1 MDYKYIEQLLE
12 RYWDCETTI
21 EEESILR
28 TFFSQKDVPAR
39 LIKYR
44 SLFEYQKQSAD
55 SEPLG
60 DEFDQK
66 VLAAIEENNIETPKV
81 VKAKRVALSSYLKP
95 LFKAAAIVA
104 MVLTV
109 VDAAQWSMGTMPRDN
124 QWQHEQMMMAADT
137 VKVNDGMVTAGVG
150 QTAIDSVAAK
160 SVRTMTDSIKPEVA
174 AENNI
179 R

>member
-12 RYWDCETTI
+12 RYWDCETTN

-39 LIKYR
+39 LLKYR
-44 SLFEYQKQSAD
+44 SLFEYQNQAAD
-55 SEPLG
+55 ISPLG

-66 VLAAIEENNIETPKV
+66 VLASIYEDIEDSPKV
-81 VKAKRVALSSYLKP
+81 VKAKVVSFGSYIKP

-104 MVLTV
+104 MVLTIG
-109 VDAAQWSMGTMPRDN
+109 DAAQWSMGYNP
-124 QWQHEQMMMAADT
+124 QEQASQQIMAADT
-137 VKVNDGMVTAGVG
+137 AQIDNGMVTAGVN
-150 QTAIDSVAAK
+150 QNISDSIAAK
-160 SVRTMTDSIKPEVA
+160 SIKVMSDSIKPETVA
-174 AENNI
+174 DHNI

>member
-12 RYWDCETTI
+12 RYWDCETTN

-39 LIKYR
+39 LLKYR
-44 SLFEYQKQSAD
+44 SLFEYQKQAAD
-55 SEPLG
+55 ISPLG

-66 VLAAIEENNIETPKV
+66 VLASIYEDIEDSPKV
-81 VKAKRVALSSYLKP
+81 VKAKVVSFGSYIKP

-104 MVLTV
+104 MVLTIG
-109 VDAAQWSMGTMPRDN
+109 DAAQWSMGYNP
-124 QWQHEQMMMAADT
+124 QEQASQQIMAADT
-137 VKVNDGMVTAGVG
+137 ASVDNGMVTAGVDQNVG
-150 QTAIDSVAAK
+150 DSIAAK
-160 SVRTMTDSIKPEVA
+160 SIKVMSDSIKPETVA
-174 AENNI
+174 DHNI

>member
-39 LIKYR
+39 LLKYR
-44 SLFEYQKQSAD
+44 SLFEYQKQSAA

-60 DEFDQK
+60 DEFDSK
-66 VLAAIEENNIETPKV
+66 VLAAIDCDNVECPNV
-81 VKAKRVALSSYLKP
+81 VKARKVSLASYLKP
-95 LFKAAAIVA
+95 LFKAVAIVA

-109 VDAAQWSMGTMPRDN
+109 GDAAQWSMGTISNENPL
-124 QWQHEQMMMAADT
+124 QPQVMMAADT
-137 VKVNDGMVTAGVG
+137 ANVDNGMVTAGVG
-150 QTAIDSVAAK
+150 QTVVDSVAAK
-160 SVRTMTDSIKPEVA
+160 SIRTMTDSIKSKVA
-174 AENNI
+174 IENNI
-179 R
+179 RR

>member
-12 RYWDCETTI
+12 RYWDCETTS

-44 SLFEYQKQSAD
+44 SLFEYQKQSVG
-55 SEPLG
+55 EEFLG
-60 DEFDQK
+60 EEFDQK
-66 VLAAIEENNIETPKV
+66 VLAAIDEDTEEPVKV
-81 VKAKRVALSSYLKP
+81 VKAKVVPLGSYLKP

-104 MVLTV
+104 MVLTIG
-109 VDAAQWSMGTMPRDN
+109 DAAQWSMGGELPDS
-124 QWQHEQMMMAADT
+124 QMQPMMAADT
-137 VKVNDGMVTAGVG
+137 AKIDNGMVTADIG
-150 QTAIDSVAAK
+150 QTAIDSIAAK
-160 SVRTMTDSIKPEVA
+160 SLKTMNDSIKPESSV
-174 AENNI
+174 EQNI

>member
-66 VLAAIEENNIETPKV
+66 VLAAIEEETAKTPKV
-81 VKAKRVALSSYLKP
+81 VKAKKVALATYFKP

-104 MVLTV
+104 MVLTIG
-109 VDAAQWSMGTMPRDN
+109 DAAQWSMGTISDENPL
-124 QWQHEQMMMAADT
+124 QQHQMMMAADT
-137 VKVNDGMVTAGVG
+137 VKVDNDMVTAGVG

-160 SVRTMTDSIKPEVA
+160 SVRTMTDSIKLEVA

>member
-39 LIKYR
+39 LLKYR
-44 SLFEYQKQSAD
+44 SLFEYQKQSAN

-60 DEFDQK
+60 DEFDQM
-66 VLAAIEENNIETPKV
+66 VLAAIEKAHAEAPKV
-81 VKAKRVALSSYLKP
+81 VKAKRVTLSSYLKP
-95 LFKAAAIVA
+95 VFKAAAIVA

-109 VDAAQWSMGTMPRDN
+109 GDAAQWSMGTIPEN
-124 QWQHEQMMMAADT
+124 TPFHQQPVMMAADT
-137 VKVNDGMVTAGVG
+137 VKIDNGMVTAGVG
-150 QTAIDSVAAK
+150 QTAIDSVAVK
-160 SVRTMTDSIKPEVA
+160 SVRTMTDSIKPEAHV
-174 AENNI
+174 ENNI

>member
-12 RYWDCETTI
+12 RYWDCETTS

-44 SLFEYQKQSAD
+44 SLFEYQKQSVGE
-55 SEPLG
+55 EPLG
-60 DEFDQK
+60 EEFDKK
-66 VLAAIEENNIETPKV
+66 VLAAIDEDTEEPVKV
-81 VKAKRVALSSYLKP
+81 VEAKVVSIGTYLKP

-104 MVLTV
+104 MVLTIG
-109 VDAAQWSMGTMPRDN
+109 DAAQWSMGVEPRDEAM
-124 QWQHEQMMMAADT
+124 QPMMMAADT
-137 VKVNDGMVTAGVG
+137 AKVDNGMVTADVG
-150 QTAIDSVAAK
+150 QTAIDSIAAK
-160 SVRTMTDSIKPEVA
+160 SLKTMKDSIKPESSV
-174 AENNI
+174 EQNI

>member
-12 RYWDCETTI
+12 RYWDCETTN

-39 LIKYR
+39 LLKYR
-44 SLFEYQKQSAD
+44 SLFEYQKQAAD
-55 SEPLG
+55 ISPLG

-66 VLAAIEENNIETPKV
+66 VLASIYEDIEDSPKV
-81 VKAKRVALSSYLKP
+81 VKAKVVSFGSYIKP

-104 MVLTV
+104 MVLTIG
-109 VDAAQWSMGTMPRDN
+109 DAAQWSMGFNP
-124 QWQHEQMMMAADT
+124 QEQASQQIMAADT
-137 VKVNDGMVTAGVG
+137 AQIDNGMVTAGVDQNVG
-150 QTAIDSVAAK
+150 DSIAAK
-160 SVRTMTDSIKPEVA
+160 SIKVMADSIKPETVA
-174 AENNI
+174 DHNI

>member
-39 LIKYR
+39 LLKYR
-44 SLFEYQKQSAD
+44 SLLEYQKQSA

-60 DEFDQK
+60 DEFDSK
-66 VLAAIEENNIETPKV
+66 VLAAIECDKVECPNV
-81 VKAKRVALSSYLKP
+81 VKARKVSLASYLKP

-109 VDAAQWSMGTMPRDN
+109 GDAAQWSMGTISNENPL
-124 QWQHEQMMMAADT
+124 QPQVMMAADT
-137 VKVNDGMVTAGVG
+137 AKVDNGMVTAGVG
-150 QTAIDSVAAK
+150 QTVVDSVAAK
-160 SVRTMTDSIKPEVA
+160 SIRTMTDSIKSKVA
-174 AENNI
+174 IENNI
-179 R
+179 RR

>member
-12 RYWDCETTI
+12 RYWDCETTN

-39 LIKYR
+39 LLKYR
-44 SLFEYQKQSAD
+44 SLFEYQKQAAD
-55 SEPLG
+55 ISPLG

-66 VLAAIEENNIETPKV
+66 VLASIYEDIEDSPKV
-81 VKAKRVALSSYLKP
+81 VKAKVVSFGSYIKP

-104 MVLTV
+104 MVLTIG
-109 VDAAQWSMGTMPRDN
+109 DAAQWSMGYNP
-124 QWQHEQMMMAADT
+124 QEQASQQMIAADT
-137 VKVNDGMVTAGVG
+137 ASVDNGMVTAGVDQNVG
-150 QTAIDSVAAK
+150 DSIAAK
-160 SVRTMTDSIKPEVA
+160 SIKVMADSIKPETVA
-174 AENNI
+174 DHNI

>member
-12 RYWDCETTI
+12 RYWDCETTN

-39 LIKYR
+39 LLKYR
-44 SLFEYQKQSAD
+44 SLFEYQNQAAD
-55 SEPLG
+55 ISPLG

-66 VLAAIEENNIETPKV
+66 VLASIYEDIEDSPKV
-81 VKAKRVALSSYLKP
+81 VKAKVVSFGSYIKP

-104 MVLTV
+104 MVLTIG
-109 VDAAQWSMGTMPRDN
+109 DAAQWSMGYNP
-124 QWQHEQMMMAADT
+124 QEQASQQIMAADT
-137 VKVNDGMVTAGVG
+137 AQIDKGMVTAGVDQNVG
-150 QTAIDSVAAK
+150 DSIAAK
-160 SVRTMTDSIKPEVA
+160 SIKVMSDSIKPETVA
-174 AENNI
+174 DHNI